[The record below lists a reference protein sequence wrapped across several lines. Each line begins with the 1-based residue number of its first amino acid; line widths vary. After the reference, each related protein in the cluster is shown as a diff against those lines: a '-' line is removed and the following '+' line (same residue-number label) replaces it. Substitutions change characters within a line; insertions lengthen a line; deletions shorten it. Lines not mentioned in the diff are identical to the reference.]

1 MNKKICCQMGIIVF
15 GLFLLGENS
24 RVLGQD
30 SFYQGKTVRIIV
42 GFSAGGGFDTY
53 SRTIARHLGKHLP
66 GNPTLV
72 VENMAGAGSLIAAN
86 YIYGQAKPDG
96 LTIGNW
102 IGGIILQQY
111 LGAKGVMFDAT
122 KFEWIGAPVQIN
134 NVCVFTKTSGITS
147 VDKWMASKTPV
158 KIGAEGPGSTTAD
171 IPRILMKY
179 SRLPI
184 QLIEGYK
191 GVADVRLATQG
202 GEIAGFCSS
211 WEGTKASWRK
221 VMENKEAVVV
231 IQAVPKPHPDHSNVP
246 LASTLI
252 PSEEG
257 RELLKV
263 VVQNIGGTIN
273 RPYSLPP
280 GTPKERARMLQKAF
294 DATMKDPEFIAEA
307 NKAKL
312 DLDPLSGEEIEKI
325 VGEIKNLS
333 PALIAKMKEV
343 ILPKK

>member
-1 MNKKICCQMGIIVF
+1 MNKKRKYFLASVIIDLSF
-15 GLFLLGENS
+15 TLGHS
-24 RVLGQD
+24 TAFSQD
-30 SFYQGKTVRIIV
+30 PFYKGKTIRFVV

-53 SRTIARHLGKHLP
+53 TRAIARHIGKHIP
-66 GNPTLV
+66 GNPTTI
-72 VENMAGAGSLIAAN
+72 VESMGGAGSLIAAN
-86 YIYGQAKPDG
+86 YIYEHVKPDG

-111 LGAKGVMFDAT
+111 LGVKGVMFDAT
-122 KFEWIGAPVQIN
+122 KFEWIGAPIQIN
-134 NVCVFTKTSGITS
+134 NVCVFTKTSSITS
-147 VDKWMASKTPV
+147 VDKWPLRRLL
-158 KIGAEGPGSTTAD
+158 GAERPGSTTAD

-179 SRLPI
+179 SKLPI

-202 GEIAGFCSS
+202 GEIAGFRSS
-211 WEGTKASWRK
+211 WEGAKSSWRN

-263 VVQNIGGTIN
+263 IVQNIGGTIN

-280 GTPKERARMLQKAF
+280 GTPKERVRMLQKAF

-343 ILPKK
+343 ILPKE